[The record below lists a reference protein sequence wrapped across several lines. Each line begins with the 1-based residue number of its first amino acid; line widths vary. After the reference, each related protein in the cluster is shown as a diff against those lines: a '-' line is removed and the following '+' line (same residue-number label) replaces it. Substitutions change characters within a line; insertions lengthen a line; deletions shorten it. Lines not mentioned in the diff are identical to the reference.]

1 MKIFG
6 WAADDAGPS
15 FYRLRVP
22 LLELQARTN
31 HLVEIS
37 STMPDWVLEE
47 ADVVVGQR
55 VSQPGATSRWLR
67 MASGMHGHRPLL
79 VFEIDDNLWE
89 VEHTNGPAWKFYGR
103 NPEQLR
109 NLTTC
114 AKAADVC
121 TVSTEP
127 LADVV
132 RRINPNVVVLPNQL
146 PASAFALG
154 RVSYDD
160 ADRLRIGWHGG
171 ASHLADVEEMAPA
184 LRQHFRRRPKDR
196 FLNFGTVFES
206 VRKAVGPALETREW
220 TRDMHEHYA
229 RVAELDIGL
238 APLRPSIF
246 NQSKSELKFLEYSA
260 AGAATIATN
269 GGPYARVIEQGV
281 TGLLVDTTHQWVSQ
295 LDLLARDEETRTDM
309 AYLAWRYALTR
320 SIEQHWKSWLDVYE
334 QA

>member
-22 LLELQARTN
+22 LLELQAQTD
-31 HLVEIS
+31 HHVEIS
-37 STMPDWVLEE
+37 CTMPDWVMEE

-109 NLTTC
+109 NLTAC
-114 AKAADVC
+114 AKASDVC

-146 PASAFALG
+146 PASAFAPSCVG
-154 RVSYDD
+154 TAVRPV
-160 ADRLRIGWHGG
+160 RIGWHGG

-184 LRQHFRRRPKDR
+184 LRQHFRRRPTDR

-206 VRKAVGPALETREW
+206 VRKAVGPALESWEW
-220 TRDMHEHYA
+220 TQDLNEHYA
-229 RVAELDIGL
+229 RVANLDIGL

-246 NQSKSELKFLEYSA
+246 NQSKSELKFLEYAA

-295 LDLLARDEETRTDM
+295 LGLLSRDLEIRADLA
-309 AYLAWRYALTR
+309 LAARRYALTR